1 MFCKC
6 KKDGKRIDPKKA
18 TKNSKIFIGG
28 LKPET
33 TNETLQEYFATF
45 GEVESID
52 RYLIGC
58 SKQ

>member
-1 MFCKC
+1 MKLLPMP

-28 LKPET
+28 IKPET

-52 RYLIGC
+52 R
-58 SKQ
+58 